1 MKLRP
6 LSYASWRWFM
16 QRSLSRPM
24 LEPLVTWTRPDGKTW
39 VIWKFKEDHPNNLYM
54 RGRICNP
61 TMIGFS
67 EADTS
72 E

>member
-1 MKLRP
+1 
-6 LSYASWRWFM
+6 
-16 QRSLSRPM
+16 M